1 MTCFLNERIKY
12 IKTVVH
18 VLNSIK
24 ETTQKDFSF
33 DFCFLSVVLMQF
45 LHKMKYY
52 INPQNFRWTTSPSV
66 SYGSSNPPPGINP
79 KFGHAYFGVKQIL

>member
-1 MTCFLNERIKY
+1 MTCFFKERIKH

-33 DFCFLSVVLMQF
+33 DFCFPSVVLMQF

-52 INPQNFRWTTSPSV
+52 INP
-66 SYGSSNPPPGINP
+66 PGGGRGAHI
-79 KFGHAYFGVKQIL
+79 